1 MPRVPASARA
11 DTVQPSVAA
20 TGTADHLAWEARQRR
35 PAAIAAMVG
44 AVLTLVGAI
53 YGGIVFSDV
62 PRGGLL
68 ESLQRAAR
76 TGPVDALPSLRVP
89 VYQFYDDHAA
99 GVLASTLLRALGLL
113 GLGWALTYLAAA
125 TRARRSEFPRFAQYL
140 PIFGAVLSALA
151 TVLSTVATILA
162 VKDFLDGPR
171 TVADA
176 NEITQSGLL
185 VTAQLVN
192 LPGLLALAIGIVLT
206 SLNAM
211 RSGLLTRF
219 MGVLGIITGA
229 LLVFPI
235 GSPLPIVQCFW
246 LFVLGLVFLGR
257 WPGGRPPAWEGSEAM
272 PWPSGNQRRAGRGPS
287 PDGRAEAPAPA
298 PTAAGAG
305 GGAARKKRKRRA

>member
-1 MPRVPASARA
+1 MARPPAAARA
-11 DTVQPSVAA
+11 DTVEASVAA

-44 AVLTLVGAI
+44 AVLTLIGAI
-53 YGGIVFSDV
+53 YGGLVFSDV

-76 TGPVDALPSLRVP
+76 PGPVDALPSLRIP

-99 GVLASTLLRALGLL
+99 GVLTSTVLRALGLL
-113 GLGWALTYLAAA
+113 GLGWALTYLAVA
-125 TRARRSEFPRFAQYL
+125 TRARRSEFPRIAQYL

-162 VKDFLDGPR
+162 VKNFLDGPR
-171 TVADA
+171 TVANA
-176 NEITQSGLL
+176 NDITQSGLL
-185 VTAQLVN
+185 VTAQLLN

-211 RSGLLTRF
+211 RIGLLTRF

-257 WPGGRPPAWEGSEAM
+257 WPGGRPPAWEGSQAI
-272 PWPSGNQRRAGRGPS
+272 PWPGNQARARRGAS
-287 PDGRAEAPAPA
+287 PDGRAEPPASARTP
-298 PTAAGAG
+298 AGAG
-305 GGAARKKRKRRA
+305 GARKKRKRRA